1 MILGPVIG
9 VASLLLQSPPAAAP
23 SPQPVA
29 IVSAIKGSAWIVPK
43 SGARQLL
50 TLYDWIREDGV
61 VDVAAQGRL
70 ELIMIDGRR
79 YALGGGARARLATS
93 SLTTLRG
100 SVTQEPAMP
109 RLVSLAPIAGETPGA
124 TGAVRLRGR
133 SVARLNPCEAVVT
146 LRDQTVLRFDP
157 VEGASHY
164 DVEVRTTNDEP
175 VFARTVDQ
183 PPLAIP
189 PGVLAAGMGYVWT
202 VRTAGV
208 MPPAKSEAR
217 FMTLDRGAEAA
228 REAFASSLDPATSG
242 LLGGIDFHLGLLNEA
257 ISELAAADQRTPRDS
272 AAEQAAER
280 ARLALAAACK

>member
-1 MILGPVIG
+1 MILGPVIA
-9 VASLLLQSPPAAAP
+9 VVSLLQSQPAAAS

-43 SGARQLL
+43 TGARQLL
-50 TLYDWIREDGV
+50 TLYDWIKEDGV

-79 YALGGGARARLATS
+79 YALAGGARARLASS

-100 SVTQEPAMP
+100 SVTQQPAMP
-109 RLVSLAPIAGETPGA
+109 RLVSLAPITGETPGA
-124 TGAVRLRGR
+124 AGAVRLRGR
-133 SVARLNPCEAVVT
+133 NVARLNPCEAVVT

-175 VFARTVDQ
+175 VLARSVER

-189 PGVLAAGMGYVWT
+189 SGVLAAGTGYVWT
-202 VRTAGV
+202 VRTGGV

-217 FMTLDRGAEAA
+217 FMTLDSGAEAA
-228 REAFASSLDPATSG
+228 RSAFATSVDPAAGG

-257 ISELAAADQRTPRDS
+257 ISELGAAEQRTPRDS

>member
-1 MILGPVIG
+1 MILGPVIA
-9 VASLLLQSPPAAAP
+9 VSSLLLQSQPGAPP

-43 SGARQLL
+43 TGARQLL
-50 TLYDWIREDGV
+50 TLYDWSKEGGV
-61 VDVAAQGRL
+61 VDVGPQGLL
-70 ELIMIDGRR
+70 ELIMIDGRH
-79 YALGGGARARLATS
+79 YALAGGARARLTSS

-146 LRDQTVLRFDP
+146 LRDETVLRFDP

-189 PGVLAAGMGYVWT
+189 PGVLSAGTGYVWT
-202 VRTAGV
+202 VRTGDT

-228 REAFASSLDPATSG
+228 REAFASSLDPSTSG

-257 ISELAAADQRTPRDS
+257 ISELAAANQRAPQNS
-272 AAEQAAER
+272 AAEQAAQR
-280 ARLALAAACK
+280 AHVALAAACK